1 MEVKIMEE
9 DKKKMIFE
17 IKGET
22 HTLTNL
28 LEKELWKDE
37 DVKAA
42 GYHIAHPLIGNP
54 RMIVETTTK
63 KTPREAVEDAMK
75 RLKKQNLDFQKSF
88 KK

>member
-1 MEVKIMEE
+1 MEINIIEE

-17 IKGET
+17 LKGEN
-22 HTLTNL
+22 HTLSNL

-42 GYHIAHPLIGNP
+42 GYNVEHPLIGNP
-54 RMIVETTTK
+54 KMVVETNGK
-63 KTPREAVEDAMK
+63 KTAREAVEDAIK
-75 RLKKQNLDFQKSF
+75 RLKKQNADFQKVF